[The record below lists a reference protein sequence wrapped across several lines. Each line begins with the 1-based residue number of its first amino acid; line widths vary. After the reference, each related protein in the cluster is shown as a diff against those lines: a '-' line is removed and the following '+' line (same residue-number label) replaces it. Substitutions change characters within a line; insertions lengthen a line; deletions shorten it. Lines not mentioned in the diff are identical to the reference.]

1 MDLKFRDRFL
11 SRWRKYFDGA
21 ALPITFEYTNDERD
35 AELVTQARGASC
47 FMDSLREVFEGTSL
61 RYSAESFRCEGGKH
75 YSGFSEHLHVD
86 IADFLSCGKP
96 GMKGE
101 RYKKTPEIAAKAIAQ
116 VPWRAATTK
125 YIVFKRWDKLGEA
138 DNPEIVIFFATPD
151 VLSGLFTLAGFD
163 ESDAT
168 GATSAPFG
176 SGCSQIIQYPYAE
189 KLSGRHRAILGLF
202 DVSARPYLPDNAL
215 SFAVSTE
222 KFARMVENMD
232 ESFLITSSWAAVKR
246 RIVQSGISGG

>member
-1 MDLKFRDRFL
+1 MDSKFKDKFL

-35 AELVTQARGASC
+35 AELVTRTRGARC
-47 FMDSLREVFEGTSL
+47 FMDSLKEVFEGVSL
-61 RYSAESFRCEGGKH
+61 RFSAESFQCEGGKH
-75 YSGFSEHLHVD
+75 YSGFSEHLRAD

-101 RYKKTPEIAAKAIAQ
+101 RYKKTPEIAAKALAQ
-116 VPWRAATTK
+116 VPWRPAPTK
-125 YIVFKRWDKLGEA
+125 FIVFKRWDKLGEA

-151 VLSGLFTLAGFD
+151 VLSGLFTLAGYD

-176 SGCSQIIQYPYAE
+176 SGCSQLIQYPYAE
-189 KLSGRHRAILGLF
+189 KLSGRHRAILGMF
-202 DVSARPYLPDNAL
+202 DVSARPYLTENAL
-215 SFAVSTE
+215 SFAVSIE
-222 KFARMVENMD
+222 KFARMLENMD
-232 ESFLITSSWAAVKR
+232 ESFLTTSSWAAVKR
-246 RIVQSGISGG
+246 RITQK